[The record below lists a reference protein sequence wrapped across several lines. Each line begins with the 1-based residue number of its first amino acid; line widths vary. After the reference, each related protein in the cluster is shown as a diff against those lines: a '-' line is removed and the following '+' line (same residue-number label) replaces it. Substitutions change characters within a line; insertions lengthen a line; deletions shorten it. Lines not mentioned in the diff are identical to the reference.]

1 MNKYKIK
8 SKERFL
14 VSVSLIMII
23 AVSSLFTLV
32 VSAKGNNEVTL
43 VPEYVEEGDTLWSLS
58 KSYSGEMDIRDY
70 ISRVMDIND
79 LHSAKIMPGELLYF
93 PNYK

>member
-1 MNKYKIK
+1 MKRYRIK
-8 SKERFL
+8 SKTRFL
-14 VSVSLIMII
+14 VSVCLIMII

-43 VPEYVEEGDTLWSLS
+43 VPEYVEAGDTLWNLS
-58 KSYSGEMDIRDY
+58 KGYSGEMDIREY

-79 LHSAKIMPGELLYF
+79 LKSASIMPGDLLYF
-93 PNYK
+93 PNY

>member
-1 MNKYKIK
+1 MKRYRIK
-8 SKERFL
+8 SKTRFL

-43 VPEYVEEGDTLWSLS
+43 VPEYVEAGDTLWNLS
-58 KSYSGEMDIRDY
+58 ENYAGKMDIRNY

-79 LHSAKIMPGELLYF
+79 LHSANIMPGELLYF
-93 PNYK
+93 PSYK

>member
-1 MNKYKIK
+1 MKRYKIR
-8 SKERFL
+8 SKTRFL

-43 VPEYVEEGDTLWSLS
+43 VPEYVEAGDTLWNLS
-58 KSYSGEMDIRDY
+58 KSYSGEMDIREY
-70 ISRVMDIND
+70 IGRVMEIND
-79 LHSAKIMPGELLYF
+79 LDSANIMPGDLLYF
-93 PNYK
+93 PSYK